1 MRRARAR
8 RCCGS
13 GLLLV
18 RCTRR
23 RPPAP
28 GAASGVPWWVWPLA
42 LFVVCF
48 LMGIVAVPAGIGG
61 GTLFVPIVGSFFP
74 FHLDFVRGA
83 GLLVALAS
91 ALAAG
96 PMLLRSGLGS
106 LRLALPLAVLAS
118 ATSIGG
124 AMLGLAMPANV
135 VQMLLGGVV
144 LGIVVLMLVTK
155 KSEFPHVAQPDALSQ
170 ALALNGVFVDGAS
183 GRVVQWQVHRT
194 VPGLFVFLGIGVLAG
209 MFGIGAGWANVPALN
224 LLMGAPLKVSAGTS
238 GLVLSLVDSSAAW
251 VYINQGA
258 VLPMIAVPS
267 VVGMMLG
274 ARIGARLL
282 ERAQGLGDPAH
293 GDRGAAVRRAARA
306 AQGHRGV
313 AMKAAPRPGR
323 AARRAVALRAPAR
336 LGHAHRP
343 VRAGADLRRLHDR
356 VDAPARAAGATA
368 RAVGPAGGQLSCSRR
383 SRRWAGAGSR
393 WCSAA
398 TSPASWAS
406 SILAGCSLVCL
417 LALVPLYLRR
427 GDRAFVA
434 LCLAEV
440 AVVLLAA
447 SGWLTAGH

>member
-1 MRRARAR
+1 MTGRRAAIV
-8 RCCGS
+8 GS
-13 GLLLV
+13 ALLLI
-18 RCTRR
+18 
-23 RPPAP
+23 AASASAQAA
-28 GAASGVPWWVWPLA
+28 GAAAGGGVPWWLWPLA

-83 GLLVALAS
+83 GLMVALAS

-118 ATSIGG
+118 ASSIGG

-144 LGIVVLMLVTK
+144 LGIVVLMLVAK
-155 KSEFPHVAQPDALSQ
+155 KSEFPNVTQPDALSQ
-170 ALALNGVFVDGAS
+170 ALALNGVFIDGAS
-183 GRVVQWQVHRT
+183 GRAVHWQVHRT
-194 VPGLFVFLGIGVLAG
+194 VPGLIVFLGIGVLAG

-224 LLMGAPLKVSAGTS
+224 LLMGAPVKVAAGTS

-282 ERAQGLGDPAH
+282 NVLK
-293 GDRGAAVRRAARA
+293 GAVIRRMVIAVLLFAGARA
-306 AQGHRGV
+306 LLKGTGV
-313 AMKAAPRPGR
+313 WP
-323 AARRAVALRAPAR
+323 
-336 LGHAHRP
+336 
-343 VRAGADLRRLHDR
+343 
-356 VDAPARAAGATA
+356 
-368 RAVGPAGGQLSCSRR
+368 
-383 SRRWAGAGSR
+383 
-393 WCSAA
+393 
-398 TSPASWAS
+398 
-406 SILAGCSLVCL
+406 
-417 LALVPLYLRR
+417 
-427 GDRAFVA
+427 
-434 LCLAEV
+434 
-440 AVVLLAA
+440 
-447 SGWLTAGH
+447 